1 MFNTD
6 AILYFKRRNNTPSHK
21 TAFSHSNFFFAV
33 LNPHIFIS
41 SAQRLYIPPK
51 PTPYTRTPKPPSSPD
66 PKITQSRNRNSP
78 LVENLGLEELLLAT
92 TLIFLFF
99 FVGR

>member
-41 SAQRLYIPPK
+41 SAQRLYLPPPPK
-51 PTPYTRTPKPPSSPD
+51 PLPHSVYQD
-66 PKITQSRNRNSP
+66 PKTHIIP
-78 LVENLGLEELLLAT
+78 
-92 TLIFLFF
+92 
-99 FVGR
+99 